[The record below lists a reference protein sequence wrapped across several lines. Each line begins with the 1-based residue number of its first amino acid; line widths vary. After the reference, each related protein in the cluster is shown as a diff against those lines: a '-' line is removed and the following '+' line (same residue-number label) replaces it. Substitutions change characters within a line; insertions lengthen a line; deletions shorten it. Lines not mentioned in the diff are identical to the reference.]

1 MEFRQIQYF
10 LAICKYRNISHAA
23 KAIHLSQQAL
33 SKQIHE
39 LEEELGVSLFIR
51 STKGVEL
58 TRYAQKLEAPARQML
73 AKRDEIVQMIEDM
86 KKEEVTHL
94 RIGFIHGGFNPYGV
108 ISTKSIFDWEQQYHP
123 LEVDVFE
130 RLPSALEEMLEQE
143 ELDLAVTIDGRANP
157 PLQSQPA
164 LSEKTGFDG
173 AGVHPVQQSEPG
185 DAARSPYSGGS
196 APAAHFDLPV

>member
-10 LAICKYRNISHAA
+10 LVICKYRNISHAA

-73 AKRDEIVQMIEDM
+73 
-86 KKEEVTHL
+86 
-94 RIGFIHGGFNPYGV
+94 
-108 ISTKSIFDWEQQYHP
+108 
-123 LEVDVFE
+123 
-130 RLPSALEEMLEQE
+130 EQE

-157 PLQSQPA
+157 PLVKKLVSMEPAYILFSNQNQAMQRDPFTAEDLRQQRILISQ
-164 LSEKTGFDG
+164 FDSW
-173 AGVHPVQQSEPG
+173 PQ
-185 DAARSPYSGGS
+185 
-196 APAAHFDLPV
+196 